1 MHTLGLLLALALLSL
16 ALLLAVPPHRELSYG
31 FQRNTTATAAS
42 ISITPEDGLPY
53 TRRNIHFD
61 SHGTTCDAWLY
72 TPLPPEKLAGA
83 DGSGGPAAQFPVV
96 IMAHGLGAQKELG
109 LHRFADGF
117 AGAGLA
123 VMVFDYRTF
132 GGSDG
137 EPRHWVSPTRHL
149 DDWRAALRFV
159 KSGGL
164 GPEYDTHKVGL
175 WGTSYAGGHVLVVAS
190 EQAPGSLA
198 AVISMIPHLD
208 GVEASKASVRQ
219 RGLAASLRLLGAG
232 IHDRL
237 RAAASDF
244 LQRTAAWL
252 QAQSASQGAMPD
264 QAPAYDRNV
273 SVVGRTGF
281 QRLVPEVERWLRQA
295 LLALLPPVGSWP
307 VLEPAYIKV
316 VGLEGELALM
326 QLSPN
331 QLEAYFAKHPKEYE
345 GGWRPVIL
353 SRFTLEASSYSPI
366 KSVPRVTAPVL
377 FISALRDQLCPA
389 EKVRKAA
396 ELLQTSNSNSSGGS
410 SITGEL
416 LELDCTHFDAY
427 LGEHLVAATE
437 SMVRF
442 LRRHMQ
448 PPADVSVPMSDGM
461 SA

>member
-1 MHTLGLLLALALLSL
+1 MASLGLLLALAALSL
-16 ALLLAVPPHRELSYG
+16 ALLLAVPPHHELSYG

-42 ISITPEDGLPY
+42 LPITPADGLPY

-72 TPLPPEKLAGA
+72 TPLPPEQPAGA

-96 IMAHGLGAQKELG
+96 IMAHGLGAQKEMG
-109 LHRFADGF
+109 LHRFADAF

-137 EPRHWVSPTRHL
+137 EPRHWASPRRHL

-164 GPEYDTHKVGL
+164 GPEYDTQKVGL

-198 AVISMIPHLD
+198 AVVSMIPHLD
-208 GVEASKASVRQ
+208 GVEASKASVRR

-237 RAAASDF
+237 RAAASDL
-244 LQRTAAWL
+244 LQRIAAWL
-252 QAQSASQGAMPD
+252 HAQSASQGAMLD
-264 QAPAYDRNV
+264 QAPPYGRNV
-273 SVVGRTGF
+273 STVGRTGLKG
-281 QRLVPEVERWLRQA
+281 LVSEVDGRLRQA
-295 LLALLPPVGSWP
+295 LLALLPPVSSWP

-316 VGLEGELALM
+316 VGLVGELAIM
-326 QLSPN
+326 QLSPV
-331 QLEAYFAKHPKEYE
+331 QLMAYFAKHPTEYE

-353 SRFTLEASSYSPI
+353 SRFTLETSSYSPI
-366 KSVPRVTAPVL
+366 KSVPRVTAPVM

-389 EKVRKAA
+389 EQVRKAA
-396 ELLQTSNSNSSGGS
+396 ELLPTSNNNSRGGS
-410 SITGEL
+410 SSRGEL
-416 LELDCTHFDAY
+416 VELDCTHFDAY

-437 SMVRF
+437 SMVQF

-448 PPADVSVPMSDGM
+448 PSAEVSVPVSDAMSE
-461 SA
+461 